1 MRHFA
6 ISGYP
11 HCEKCGISNTLATA
25 LLTKRFVGPGTFLV
39 GLELYEVA
47 GPAGLDLIKLKIG
60 HCLQGIWLIR
70 LIRIFCYFNYI
81 QILSIYEHSRD
92 QDSLLLTWI
101 SNPMPSVGLNYL
113 FIPKLQVL
121 HFRAR
126 YSDSIFGLD
135 IWTRYLDSIF
145 GRDIWTRFSD
155 LILRLDFRTWILNS
169 DKLLH
174 PAHYNGCNYRVATE
188 FIENSSLTACT
199 NCSQTSYKCPALI
212 YFTKCIHNHTKI
224 S

>member
-1 MRHFA
+1 M
-6 ISGYP
+6 
-11 HCEKCGISNTLATA
+11 
-25 LLTKRFVGPGTFLV
+25 GPGTFLA

-60 HCLQGIWLIR
+60 HCLQGIWLIQ
-70 LIRIFCYFNYI
+70 LIMIFCYFNYI
-81 QILSIYEHSRD
+81 QILSIYKYSRD

-101 SNPMPSVGLNYL
+101 SNHMPSVGLNDL

-126 YSDSIFGLD
+126 FSDLIFGFDIRTRYSDSIFGLD
-135 IWTRYLDSIF
+135 IR
-145 GRDIWTRFSD
+145 TRFSD
-155 LILRLDFRTWILNS
+155 LILRLDFCTWILNS

-188 FIENSSLTACT
+188 FTENNSLTFPKPPAQILVKRVT
-199 NCSQTSYKCPALI
+199 NVQHWIFLQNIFITTPKLV
-212 YFTKCIHNHTKI
+212 NLWI
-224 S
+224 SWANIMQNMEPY